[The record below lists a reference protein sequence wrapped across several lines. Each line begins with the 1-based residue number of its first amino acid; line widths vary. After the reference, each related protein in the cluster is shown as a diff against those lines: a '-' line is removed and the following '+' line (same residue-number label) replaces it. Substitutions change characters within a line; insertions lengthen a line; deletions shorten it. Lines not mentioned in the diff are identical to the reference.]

1 MRLNQRRQ
9 ILHRMISLFN
19 LTNPANNRVQPLLT
33 MENTFEPQTI
43 GNFGRPLVSRYGHRY
58 SNEVIALAIEFTV
71 ANNLGPTEAARLMN
85 FPKASLYK
93 WLTKH
98 WYYAKV
104 ENPVIIVLQSNV

>member
-1 MRLNQRRQ
+1 MMS
-9 ILHRMISLFN
+9 MICHS
-19 LTNPANNRVQPLLT
+19 NPLPQSATVSDWGKPLI
-33 MENTFEPQTI
+33 Q
-43 GNFGRPLVSRYGHRY
+43 RYGHRY
-58 SNEVIALAIEFTV
+58 SNEVIALAIEYTV

-93 WLTKH
+93 WLTNH

>member
-1 MRLNQRRQ
+1 MRLNQRLTCQ
-9 ILHRMISLFN
+9 VIMNHYPFN
-19 LTNPANNRVQPLLT
+19 LTNPANNRVKPILT
-33 MENTFEPQTI
+33 MEPQTV

-58 SNEVIALAIEFTV
+58 SNEAIALAIEFTV

-85 FPKASLYK
+85 FPKASLLK

>member
-1 MRLNQRRQ
+1 
-9 ILHRMISLFN
+9 MIYLTFPFN
-19 LTNPANNRVQPLLT
+19 LTNPANNRVKPLLT
-33 MENTFEPQTI
+33 MENIHPQTV
-43 GNFGRPLVSRYGHRY
+43 GNFGRPVVSRYGHRY
-58 SNEVIALAIEFTV
+58 SNEVIALAIEYTV

-85 FPKASLYK
+85 FPKASLLK

>member
-1 MRLNQRRQ
+1 
-9 ILHRMISLFN
+9 
-19 LTNPANNRVQPLLT
+19 
-33 MENTFEPQTI
+33 MENTFEPQTV

-93 WLTKH
+93 WLTKY

-104 ENPVIIVLQSNV
+104 QNPVIIVLQSNV

>member
-1 MRLNQRRQ
+1 
-9 ILHRMISLFN
+9 
-19 LTNPANNRVQPLLT
+19 
-33 MENTFEPQTI
+33 MENTFEPQTV

-71 ANNLGPTEAARLMN
+71 ANNMALTEAARLMN
-85 FPKASLYK
+85 FPNSSLSK

-98 WYYAKV
+98 WFYAKV

>member
-1 MRLNQRRQ
+1 MNHCHSNEL
-9 ILHRMISLFN
+9 
-19 LTNPANNRVQPLLT
+19 
-33 MENTFEPQTI
+33 PQSAI
-43 GNFGRPLVSRYGHRY
+43 VKDWGKPLVSRYGHRY

-85 FPKASLYK
+85 FPKASLLK

>member
-1 MRLNQRRQ
+1 MT
-9 ILHRMISLFN
+9 SSS
-19 LTNPANNRVQPLLT
+19 NPLPQSATVSDWGKPLI
-33 MENTFEPQTI
+33 Q
-43 GNFGRPLVSRYGHRY
+43 RYGYRY

-93 WLTKH
+93 WLTNH

-104 ENPVIIVLQSNV
+104 ENPVIIVLQSKI